1 MDILDQALELRA
13 SRQPFALATVVAV
26 QPPTSA
32 TPGARAIIRPDGS
45 ITGWIGGGCAQETVV
60 SQAMKALEDESPRLV
75 VLSPEPSAAP
85 SRPSVVEVP
94 MMCASQGELQVYLEP
109 FLPKVELAV
118 VGVSPVAVTLAQ
130 LGTLLG
136 FGVRVCDPQ
145 ARAEEFPTADEL
157 HGDLASFGASLSE
170 RSLVVVATIGQYDED
185 AVAAALESHAAYVG
199 LVASQRRLAA
209 VLDVL
214 GSRGLSAEGLARIR
228 RPAGLPAKTVLPS
241 EIAFSV
247 MAELLEV
254 RREHRGLASE
264 TAAAPEVAEAVD
276 PICGM
281 TVSVAGARYT
291 SQREGRT
298 YYFCCAGCK
307 SKFESA

>member
-1 MDILDQALELRA
+1 
-13 SRQPFALATVVAV
+13 
-26 QPPTSA
+26 
-32 TPGARAIIRPDGS
+32 
-45 ITGWIGGGCAQETVV
+45 
-60 SQAMKALEDESPRLV
+60 
-75 VLSPEPSAAP
+75 
-85 SRPSVVEVP
+85 
-94 MMCASQGELQVYLEP
+94 
-109 FLPKVELAV
+109 
-118 VGVSPVAVTLAQ
+118 
-130 LGTLLG
+130 
-136 FGVRVCDPQ
+136 
-145 ARAEEFPTADEL
+145 
-157 HGDLASFGASLSE
+157 ASFGASLSE

-199 LVASQRRLAA
+199 LVASQRRL
-209 VLDVL
+209 
-214 GSRGLSAEGLARIR
+214 AEGLARIR